1 MANIKTINSEI
12 GKSRQGVSYTELLEI
27 LTENPDAERDI
38 LRPKVAKKVRVRIYS
53 DSYDFQSYAKAE
65 LYSPERGEW
74 SEIASRHYSQMGT
87 PTKLAYLPDAK
98 GEKPAWFQID
108 RDYLVDL
115 VVKILTP

>member
-27 LTENPDAERDI
+27 NVDVFAPRD
-38 LRPKVAKKVRVRIYS
+38 AKKEKLRVRIYS

-65 LYSPERGEW
+65 LYSPTRGEW

-87 PTKLAYLPDAK
+87 PTKLAYLPDAT

-115 VVKILTP
+115 AIKILTP